1 MQLET
6 NVYRIIGI
14 VLVGILSLSILFHIS
29 IVFGIVPY
37 NIVWGGRVH
46 NLQELYIFES
56 ISLMINATLLFF
68 VSVKIGIVTV
78 SIPNKI
84 VTWVLY
90 AASFLLFLNTLGNLA
105 SINDFE
111 RMVFTP
117 ITLILAILLFILARS
132 DSGISSET

>member
-132 DSGISSET
+132 DSVISSET